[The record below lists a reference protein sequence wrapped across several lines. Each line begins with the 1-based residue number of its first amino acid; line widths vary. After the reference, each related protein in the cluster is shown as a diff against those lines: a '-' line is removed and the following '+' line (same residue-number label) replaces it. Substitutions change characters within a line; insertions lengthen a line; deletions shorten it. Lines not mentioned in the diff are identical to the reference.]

1 MTMMQKMI
9 EYGYAQKFVLKKDGA
24 QPIRFGN
31 ALQAMVVAGIVT
43 EDDDPEILGAVE
55 NGDTVEITV
64 TPNTHLRL
72 SWGRD
77 DTQEW

>member
-1 MTMMQKMI
+1 M
-9 EYGYAQKFVLKKDGA
+9 
-24 QPIRFGN
+24 
-31 ALQAMVVAGIVT
+31 AGIVT